1 MASASEKVIQL
12 RELLAE
18 KFGRSELPADEF
30 FCTGVPLLD
39 ETAIPRGAI
48 TEIVVPTRQGAGMLL
63 LCGLLHSLAKR
74 NERVAVVDGKDSLH
88 PCGLS
93 QGDLQRVLW
102 TRCYSAREAMQSVD
116 LLVRDGNFPV
126 VIVLL
131 GLNASSELRRL
142 PNATWHR
149 LHMLAE
155 KSATALMVF
164 SSFPLVG
171 CARLRLSAQADF
183 PLGKLHIL
191 RSELATRLALQ
202 VERRRE
208 RNGDEAIRR
217 AVCA

>member
-1 MASASEKVIQL
+1 MPTSSEKVIQL
-12 RELLAE
+12 RQLLVE
-18 KFGRSELPADEF
+18 KFGRCEPSADEIF
-30 FCTGVPLLD
+30 ATGVLLLD
-39 ETAIPRGAI
+39 EAGIPRGGI
-48 TEIVVPTRQGAGMLL
+48 TEIVVSARHGAGMLL
-63 LCGLLHSLAKR
+63 VCGLLHSLAKR

-93 QGDLQRVLW
+93 QRDLQRVLW
-102 TRCYSAREAMQSVD
+102 TRCSSARETMQAVD
-116 LLVRDGNFPV
+116 LLARDGNFPV
-126 VIVLL
+126 VVVLL
-131 GLNASSELRRL
+131 GLNPPWELRRL
-142 PNATWHR
+142 PGTTWHR

-155 KSATALMVF
+155 KSATALIVF
-164 SSFPLVG
+164 TSFPLVG

-191 RSELATRLALQ
+191 RSGLAARLTLQ